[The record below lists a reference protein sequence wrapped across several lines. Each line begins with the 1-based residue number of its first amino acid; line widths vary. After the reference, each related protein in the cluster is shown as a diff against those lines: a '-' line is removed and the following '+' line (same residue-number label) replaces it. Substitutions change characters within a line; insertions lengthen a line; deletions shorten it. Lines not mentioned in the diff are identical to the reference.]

1 MAIIKCPECGKDVS
15 DKAKTCPNCGFAVSD
30 ATNDLIRIKVD
41 RDPSCGWT
49 TVCIDK
55 KSDCTLLA
63 KVKAGGVAEFR
74 STEDIDIVFRKD
86 GSVWPMHIT
95 TVSPKNGGK
104 YHAVWGAGFIS
115 ATITSCFAVDG
126 IDF

>member
-15 DKAKTCPNCGFAVSD
+15 NKAKTCPNCGFAVSH

-41 RDPSCGWT
+41 RDPSFGWT
-49 TVCIDK
+49 TVCIYT
-55 KSDCTLLA
+55 KSGNKLLA
-63 KVKAGGVAEFR
+63 TVKAGGVAEFR
-74 STEDIDIVFRKD
+74 STEDVAIVFRKE
-86 GSVWPMHIT
+86 GSYWPMFET

-104 YHAVWGAGFIS
+104 YRAVWGAGIIN
-115 ATITSCFAVDG
+115 ATITSCFAVDE